1 MQVQVEPADLLPSGR
16 VQYRVEAD
24 IVVPHVGAVYP
35 LKVEAKQFLVDTEQ
49 PLRHHL
55 QREVLDQLVLVYS
68 KLHLLH
74 LVHVVGQVPG
84 VDLSI
89 KGLSP
94 HGTVPLLQG
103 QNILPFLD
111 SHRLQFRI
119 ELICEVGDMENISKL
134 SE

>member
-1 MQVQVEPADLLPSGR
+1 MQVQVELANLLPGGR
-16 VQYRVEAD
+16 FQYRVEAD
-24 IVVPHVGAVYP
+24 VVVSHAGVVHP
-35 LKVEAKQFLVDTEQ
+35 LKGEHQQVLLDTEQ

-55 QREVLDQLVLVYS
+55 GKEIFDQLVLVHG